1 VKSEH
6 EFFPTGRL
14 DWHRLPD
21 GIAER
26 VLSRDDEDPALLTR
40 LARWPAG
47 TDTSPAGVITN
58 EYFEEVYHLEGE
70 LVDLTLGATF
80 RAGDYTARRPGMVHG
95 PYRTDTGCVMLEI
108 RHRG

>member
-14 DWHRLPD
+14 DWHPLPD

-26 VLSRDDEDPALLTR
+26 VLSRDDEDTALLTR

-47 TDTSPAGVITN
+47 LDTSPAGVITHD
-58 EYFEEVYHLEGE
+58 YFEEVYLLEGE
-70 LVDLTLGATF
+70 LHDLTLGTTF
-80 RAGDYTARRPGMVHG
+80 RAGDYTARRPGMAHG
-95 PYRTDTGCVMLEI
+95 PYRTDTGCVLLEI
-108 RHRG
+108 RHGG